1 LSFCSLQL
9 LVVWKSTVNPWG
21 TLWRAAD
28 PRSMSKAILKPS
40 SSPPSTYLKL
50 MQAVAVLGADHQ
62 ESRVIF
68 VKMCENAET
77 TPSENIIR

>member
-1 LSFCSLQL
+1 
-9 LVVWKSTVNPWG
+9 
-21 TLWRAAD
+21 
-28 PRSMSKAILKPS
+28 MSKAILKPS

>member
-1 LSFCSLQL
+1 
-9 LVVWKSTVNPWG
+9 
-21 TLWRAAD
+21 
-28 PRSMSKAILKPS
+28 
-40 SSPPSTYLKL
+40 

-77 TPSENIIR
+77 TPSENIIRWFAHIHKKTLFETHPQKNYTSSSRL